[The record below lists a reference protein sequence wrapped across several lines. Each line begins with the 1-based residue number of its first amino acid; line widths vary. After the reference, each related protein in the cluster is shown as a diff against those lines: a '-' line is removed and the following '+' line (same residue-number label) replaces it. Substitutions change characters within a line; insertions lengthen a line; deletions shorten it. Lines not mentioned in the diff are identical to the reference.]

1 VEKKQWKEAM
11 IILFK
16 PVIENKKHLF

>member
-1 VEKKQWKEAM
+1 MTTQIM

-16 PVIENKKHLF
+16 SGVGSTLK

>member
-1 VEKKQWKEAM
+1 MLYQM

-16 PVIENKKHLF
+16 PI

>member
-1 VEKKQWKEAM
+1 MTTQIM

-16 PVIENKKHLF
+16 SGVGSS

>member
-1 VEKKQWKEAM
+1 MATQIM

-16 PVIENKKHLF
+16 SGVGST

>member
-1 VEKKQWKEAM
+1 M

-16 PVIENKKHLF
+16 PISRYYNKK